1 MEGLLQ
7 LVKVAELQSFGRLFS
22 LHVCA
27 LDSHFFKANDPTVR
41 GLIKHRI
48 VLLLPTLRPLT
59 FPLQF
64 QP

>member
-22 LHVCA
+22 LHVCVS
-27 LDSHFFKANDPTVR
+27 DSHFLEANDQTVR
-41 GLIKHRI
+41 GWFKHRT